1 MKTESL
7 LHLAALLLSSV
18 CLQAAGLGG
27 PGPGDPAR
35 VPDYTVVDRG
45 PHHRVIRGI
54 TVETNILDSRTIFRT
69 NSFSYT
75 ELETGMHRKN
85 PKGEYIE
92 TSDGIELA
100 PGGAVTT
107 NTAHEVFFAAN
118 ANSRA
123 ALRVRMPDSKETL
136 TSHVLWLTYFDR
148 ETGSNAI
155 VAELTDS
162 IGQIIN
168 ANEVLYTNALVGD
181 CVADILYHNTKA
193 GIEQNIILRTQ
204 PPDPAEYGISNASLQ
219 VWSEFVGSPTPKRIA
234 AAAHSGLDDEL
245 LDFGAMKIGPGQAFA
260 VEGKAGG
267 RVPVQKQWVEL
278 ENRTFLVEQVPVD
291 AVTAELQELP
301 GSSSGGGGGGKG
313 PGGHGSIERRLPKV
327 RFAEATTNTMQVAQ
341 LGPKQRKGFLLDY
354 DMANAT
360 NFTFQADTTYYLSG
374 SIVIV
379 GSNVFEGGCVLK
391 YATNA
396 SLNVWPTTMSATI
409 YFFGSAYRPITFTA
423 KDDQSIGATIS
434 GSASSPSGYYANSV
448 LFFAGISQTPAI
460 AHVRIAYA
468 KQAIGTSGVSAD
480 ISDAQFI
487 NCSLPFYLVGSTV
500 HMRNVLMANCQTN
513 FNLISGV
520 TISAE
525 NVTFSGCNYLAIGSS
540 SPGGCTLAL
549 TNCILA
555 DVTNFTAGLL
565 TVSAD
570 TNGFWN
576 SATVGNV
583 VTNTVYPFRTA
594 GAGTFYL
601 AGGCKFLNAGTT
613 LINSDLLSALKTK
626 TTYPPVVISNT
637 VISTDTVLNPQ
648 ALRDTDV
655 PDLGYHYDPLD
666 YAFHVVQLTNAT
678 LRIQPGT
685 AIATAGFSSGTYG
698 LALKAGGKIICQ
710 GRADNLVEI
719 VRYNMVQEVGNTN
732 WNPICRSVLANGWTD
747 TPTSELR
754 FSFVDWSML
763 AQDANQFESFYN
775 PSTFS
780 FANCQFHGGKFNVS
794 VPNLYLTNCLFERVN
809 TTIDDGGVGADIS
822 PVVRNCLFFAGAL
835 NLTHWNAD
843 TWLFRDNAFDRA
855 VISQD
860 GDVDGAYDGYTTGS
874 NRLTPTNAHDVVTSS
889 LVWQKSFLGSYYQP
903 TNSAFINKGSTSASS
918 VGLYH
923 FTVTTNLVS
932 NLQIKET
939 NSVVDIGF
947 HYVAVNSG
955 GIPIDTDGDGL
966 ADYFEDSDGDGTY
979 SAADLANWNSSD
991 TDGDGVNDFMEY
1003 LQGRNPR
1010 VANIFADTNGVINLQ
1025 VYTPLK

>member
-7 LHLAALLLSSV
+7 LYLAALLLSSV
-18 CLQAAGLGG
+18 YLQAAGLGG
-27 PGPGDPAR
+27 PGPDSANVPSA
-35 VPDYTVVDRG
+35 PDYSVVERG
-45 PHHRVIRGI
+45 PHHRVIRG
-54 TVETNILDSRTIFRT
+54 TSVETNTFDNRTIIRT
-69 NSFSYT
+69 NSFTYT
-75 ELETGMHRKN
+75 ELETGMHRKD
-85 PKGEYIE
+85 PKGEFVE
-92 TSDGIELA
+92 TSDGIALA
-100 PGGAVTT
+100 PGGALTT
-107 NTAHEVFFAAN
+107 NSAHEVFFAAN
-118 ANSRA
+118 ANSAA
-123 ALRVRMPDSKETL
+123 ALRVKLPDEKTTL
-136 TSHVLWLTYFDR
+136 KSHVLWLTYFDR

-162 IGQIIN
+162 IGQIIS

-181 CVADILYHNTKA
+181 CVADILYHNSKA

-204 PPDPAEYGISNASLQ
+204 PPDPSEYGIANASLQ
-219 VWSEFVGSPTPKRIA
+219 VWSEFVGGPKPKRFA
-234 AAAHSGLDDEL
+234 SHAHSGLDDEV
-245 LDFGAMKIGPGQAFA
+245 LDFGAMKIGPGQAFGI
-260 VEGKAGG
+260 EGKAEGH
-267 RVPVQKQWVEL
+267 VPVQKQWVEL
-278 ENRTFLVEQVPVD
+278 EGRTFLVEQVPVD
-291 AVTAELQELP
+291 AVTAQLQDLP
-301 GSSSGGGGGGKG
+301 ESSTGGGGSRGA
-313 PGGHGSIERRLPKV
+313 HGSIQRRLPKV
-327 RFAEATTNTMQVAQ
+327 RFAEGSTNAMQVAQ
-341 LGPKQRKGFLLDY
+341 VAAKEKPGFLLDY

-360 NFTFQADTTYYLSG
+360 NFIFQADTTYYLSG
-374 SIVIV
+374 SVVIV
-379 GSNVFEGGCVLK
+379 GSNIFEGGCVLK

-448 LFFAGISQTPAI
+448 LFLAGISQTPAI

-480 ISDAQFI
+480 ISDAQFV

-513 FNLISGV
+513 FSLISGV

-540 SPGGCTLAL
+540 SPGGCTLGL

-583 VTNTVYPFRTA
+583 VTNTTYPFQTA
-594 GAGTFYL
+594 GAATFYL

-637 VISTDTVLNPQ
+637 VISTDTVLSPQ

-666 YAFHVVQLTNAT
+666 YAFHVVQVTNAT
-678 LRIQPGT
+678 LQIQPGT
-685 AIATAGFSSGTYG
+685 AIATAGYSAGTYG
-698 LALKAGGKIICQ
+698 LATKAGGKVICK
-710 GRADNLVEI
+710 GTADNLVKI

-747 TPTSELR
+747 TPAPELR
-754 FSFVDWSML
+754 FSFTDWSMP

-780 FANCQFHGGKFNVS
+780 FANCQFHGGKFYVL

-809 TTIDDGGVGADIS
+809 TTIDDFNVGADVS
-822 PVVRNCLFFAGAL
+822 PIVRNCLFFYGAL
-835 NLTHWNAD
+835 NLTHYNAD
-843 TWLFRDNAFDRA
+843 TWSFRDNAFDFA
-855 VISQD
+855 AITQD
-860 GDVDGAYDGYTTGS
+860 GDVDGAYDGYKTGS
-874 NRLTPTNAHDVVTSS
+874 NRLTPTNAHDVVTTTV
-889 LVWQKSFLGSYYQP
+889 VWQKSFLGSYYQP
-903 TNSAFINKGSTSASS
+903 TNSGFINKGSTTASS

-947 HYVAVNSG
+947 HYVAVSSSG
-955 GIPIDTDGDGL
+955 KPIDTDGDNI
-966 ADYFEDSDGDGTY
+966 ADYFEDSNGDGSLT
-979 SAADLANWNSSD
+979 SGETDWQTSENS
-991 TDGDGVNDFMEY
+991 TTGTPG
-1003 LQGRNPR
+1003 
-1010 VANIFADTNGVINLQ
+1010 LQ
-1025 VYTPLK
+1025 VFTVLE